1 MSSGIEVTIDQ
12 AQLDAILGKLDP
24 TVVRHYLRDL
34 IKTAA
39 KEGEDEARKLV
50 VGEQDAGDAQAHY
63 SMRHEAKPLSA
74 RIYSVMPEPRAM
86 SIEVG
91 RKPGEQAPFMQIYRW
106 LFGRYRFTA
115 RNITPE
121 QREKVLEVMR
131 KIRESGTEGLYFIR
145 GAAEHVEGRLPEL
158 LSDMARKIE
167 EDFGR

>member
-1 MSSGIEVTIDQ
+1 MPNGIEVTIDQ

-24 TVVRHYLRDL
+24 AVVRHYLRDL

-50 VGEQDAGDAQAHY
+50 VGEQDAGDAQAQH

-74 RIYSVMPEPRAM
+74 RIYSAMPEARAL

-91 RKPGEQAPFMQIYRW
+91 RRPGEQAPFMQIYRW
-106 LFGRYRFTA
+106 LFGRYRSS

-121 QREKVLEVMR
+121 QRALTLEVMR
-131 KIRESGTEGLYFIR
+131 KIRERGTEGLRFIK
-145 GAAEHVEGRLPEL
+145 GAAEHVEGRLPGHL
-158 LSDMARKIE
+158 DRMARKIE